1 VKLDE
6 FLMQGLIDSLN
17 NGLIAPEL
25 ITVYAGNYLAKSLI
39 TQDDMTKIQT
49 AVTAYQTA
57 QATAANSDSTSE
69 STSAS
74 ESVPTSNSDSDSK
87 STSTSESTSESAS
100 ATTAT
105 SETATN

>member
-1 VKLDE
+1 VNLDE
-6 FLMQGLIDSLN
+6 FLTQGLIDSLN

-39 TQDDMTKIQT
+39 TQDDMVKIQT

-57 QATAANSDSTSE
+57 QASLANSNSTSE
-69 STSAS
+69 STSTS
-74 ESVPTSNSDSDSK
+74 ENTSTSNSDSDSK
-87 STSTSESTSESAS
+87 STSTSESASESTS

-105 SETATN
+105 SETATS